1 MDYLQFN
8 TYLFFFIEGYV
19 KMKLRIAI
27 YNCKKIRLLLY
38 MEVVYFIDK
47 TPSIWTWLWIVQFS
61 FWTEEGMGQK
71 QYLP

>member
-1 MDYLQFN
+1 
-8 TYLFFFIEGYV
+8 
-19 KMKLRIAI
+19 MKLRIAI

-47 TPSIWTWLWIVQFS
+47 TPSIWTWLWIVQTS